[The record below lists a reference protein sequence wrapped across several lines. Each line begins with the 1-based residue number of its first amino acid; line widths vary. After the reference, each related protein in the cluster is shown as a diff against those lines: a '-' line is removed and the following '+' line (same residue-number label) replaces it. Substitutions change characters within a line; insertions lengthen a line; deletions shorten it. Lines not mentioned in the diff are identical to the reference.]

1 MGQSQTLWSPTEP
14 LLFRGGS
21 SRVQELPESRWLSPQ
36 LLGVSLFLER
46 LTRGRGFRP
55 DRTKSM
61 VEGRRRSSTVL
72 SPLLLLLK
80 RMLMTP
86 SSRIMLP
93 NGMGEVPG
101 FKILNVCRVSAHGT
115 TFFDIFG
122 KNGKMD
128 VQKYNFSSVQEG
140 ISLSYTHH
148 HHFVEGPGTDRHGVT
163 CRERLFPPSS
173 TPCRPRPLGQLQGP
187 TLRTVCL
194 RFCL

>member
-1 MGQSQTLWSPTEP
+1 M
-14 LLFRGGS
+14 
-21 SRVQELPESRWLSPQ
+21 
-36 LLGVSLFLER
+36 
-46 LTRGRGFRP
+46 
-55 DRTKSM
+55 
-61 VEGRRRSSTVL
+61 L

-128 VQKYNFSSVQEG
+128 VQKYNFRSVLKRG
-140 ISLSYTHH
+140 YIITHTTITTSWK
-148 HHFVEGPGTDRHGVT
+148 VQGLTDMV
-163 CRERLFPPSS
+163 
-173 TPCRPRPLGQLQGP
+173 
-187 TLRTVCL
+187 
-194 RFCL
+194 